1 MKHSYRAGAPT
12 LVLELDLAEARLI
25 EDAIN
30 IVDND
35 FETLKD
41 DLVYSEGV
49 TELVVH
55 NFWAEIYPLVDGLAH
70 RLKEFED
77 A

>member
-1 MKHSYRAGAPT
+1 MKHTYKSGAPT

-30 IVDND
+30 ILDND
-35 FETLKD
+35 FESLSG

-49 TELVVH
+49 TELDVH
-55 NFWAEIYPLVDGLAH
+55 NFWAELYPLVDGLAH